1 MGVICVTIFCKH
13 QHGRDGNHAPH
24 LVNRKYIQRLHSG
37 SSFSIAMLDF
47 DGYLWVLYWVV
58 PLPSRV
64 ANEGLW
70 ESLGHP
76 DLSQRNKA
84 SQIVLANMPSFL

>member
-1 MGVICVTIFCKH
+1 M
-13 QHGRDGNHAPH
+13 PH
-24 LVNRKYIQRLHSG
+24 LVNRKYIPRLHSG

-47 DGYLWVLYWVV
+47 DGCLWVLYWVV

-64 ANEGLW
+64 ANEGLG
-70 ESLGHP
+70 EFLGHP

-84 SQIVLANMPSFL
+84 SQIVC